1 MFAYAGTAVISHD
14 SLNWTLLFARQPE
27 PDLDFEEDLT
37 EETQQVSG
45 GSSQP
50 GKAHKGKGGSPFK
63 WILLLVLLG
72 GGAYVAM
79 DPDSVLNTIN
89 EMMGESPAPVAAP
102 PPPVRPAPP
111 TQIAS
116 PPASPAPA
124 PVAATPPAPMT
135 GAPGAGQVPSQPTTA
150 QAPATTRAQ
159 APTPAPTAAP
169 KAPMVSPVPQP
180 APAAPA
186 PVAIAKSTTP
196 LFGEGQRVTITS
208 PAALTLTQDALGK
221 LPGPSVK
228 PGSMLVVLD
237 GDLQPSGWV
246 YQVRTDVGAKGWAQ
260 EKALRLVP

>member
-50 GKAHKGKGGSPFK
+50 GKSPKGKGSSPLK
-63 WILLLVLLG
+63 WILLLALLG

-79 DPDSVLNTIN
+79 DPDSAMNTVN
-89 EMMGESPAPVAAP
+89 ELLGETPAPVVAPLPPARPAPPAPVASAP
-102 PPPVRPAPP
+102 A
-111 TQIAS
+111 A
-116 PPASPAPA
+116 PAPA
-124 PVAATPPAPMT
+124 PVAVTPPAPMA
-135 GAPGAGQVPSQPTTA
+135 GVPGAGQVPATA
-150 QAPATTRAQ
+150 RPQ
-159 APTPAPTAAP
+159 APTPVPATSPRAPVVP
-169 KAPMVSPVPQP
+169 PVPQP
-180 APAAPA
+180 APAA

-228 PGSMLVVLD
+228 PGSILVVLD
-237 GDLQPSGWV
+237 GELQPSGWV
-246 YQVRTDVGAKGWAQ
+246 YQVRTDVGAKGWSQ

>member
-1 MFAYAGTAVISHD
+1 MFAYAGTAVTSHD

-37 EETQQVSG
+37 EETQPVSG

-50 GKAHKGKGGSPFK
+50 GKAPKGKGGSPLK
-63 WILLLVLLG
+63 WILMLALLG

-79 DPDSVLNTIN
+79 DPDSVMNTIN
-89 EMMGESPAPVAAP
+89 EMMGESPAPVVAP
-102 PPPVRPAPP
+102 PPPMRPAPP
-111 TQIAS
+111 TQGPSA
-116 PPASPAPA
+116 PASPAPA
-124 PVAATPPAPMT
+124 PAPIAATPPAPMT
-135 GAPGAGQVPSQPTTA
+135 GAPAASQAPSQP
-150 QAPATTRAQ
+150 PATTRAQ

-169 KAPMVSPVPQP
+169 KTPAVSPVPQP

-196 LFGEGQRVTITS
+196 LFGEGQRVTITG
-208 PAALTLTQDALGK
+208 PTALTLTQDALGK

-228 PGSMLVVLD
+228 PGSILVVLD
-237 GDLQPSGWV
+237 GDLQPSGWL